1 MAYQA
6 LTYINLNGSE
16 KSTLVVSFKKK
27 KNSTLI
33 DLQSARNK
41 NQISSN
47 YPRMIT
53 NDLRVALLT
62 TAIAYQ
68 DTLVETD
75 LPLNRFMK
83 DQYYSLK
90 RPRYVSCDHGTARVI
105 S

>member
-1 MAYQA
+1 
-6 LTYINLNGSE
+6 
-16 KSTLVVSFKKK
+16 
-27 KNSTLI
+27 
-33 DLQSARNK
+33 
-41 NQISSN
+41 
-47 YPRMIT
+47 MIT